1 MFSINFRLFPQFT
14 ADVAQTPFDVDIMLE
29 IVVGTIPLEGHY
41 SLPDYPAATAGMGKL
56 ILMFLTYFIWT
67 ALISGCEHVQHL
79 SVLQI

>member
-41 SLPDYPAATAGMGKL
+41 SLPDYPAATAGMGKV
-56 ILMFLTYFIWT
+56 ILMSLMYFLMNGARLEF
-67 ALISGCEHVQHL
+67 
-79 SVLQI
+79 